1 MLRRH
6 DASVIMPKPM
16 FVLFLAAL
24 QVCTGQEVAEDLRLS
39 YEIVSSL
46 AGLPLHCYNT
56 EFPNKLNQV
65 LNDVSELLSPS
76 GEAIYMGERGRS
88 QKWNFL

>member
-1 MLRRH
+1 
-6 DASVIMPKPM
+6 MPKSM
-16 FVLFLAAL
+16 FVLFLTAL
-24 QVCTGQEVAEDLRLS
+24 QVCTGQLVVEDLHLS

-65 LNDVSELLSPS
+65 LSDDSELLSPS
-76 GEAIYMGERGRS
+76 GETIFLEGERGREVP
-88 QKWNFL
+88 KK